1 MNNKKGFTLIEV
13 LAIIILLG
21 IIIVIIA
28 PKVVNTIRDSK
39 KKSYEASVNNIV
51 KSLNS
56 IAIDKKANLVS
67 FEGCS
72 IDFDNDVNTCTDL
85 KYSGELP
92 TSGSITVDRDGN
104 VNGSVGYGDNIFEVR
119 NNKYTIISNGTE
131 FVFDYTGGEQ
141 TFKVVT
147 SGYYK
152 LETWG
157 AQGGNTNGNN
167 SGSGGSG
174 GYSTGIISLN
184 TTDILYINVGGQGSG
199 KLNNSGCVGSPNGFC
214 SGGYNGGGNSWY
226 VSNEMWGSG
235 GGATHI
241 ALKSGLL
248 SSLENNVDKV
258 LIVSG
263 GGGGA
268 YAFSGGSA
276 GGINGVNGYLR
287 EAYAQSIGGTQ
298 SAGGTGQQSGSFGLG
313 GSISNRNNGTG
324 GGAGFYGA
332 GSALASSS
340 GGGSSYIGNSRLINK
355 YMTCF
360 QCQESGDV
368 STKTISVNDESKVT
382 EEPISGNPK
391 KGNGFA
397 KITYLGESID

>member
-28 PKVVNTIRDSK
+28 PKVVNTIRNSK

-92 TSGSITVDRDGN
+92 TSGSITVDKDGN
-104 VNGSVGYGDNIFEVR
+104 VNGSVGYGNNIFEIR
-119 NNKYTIISNGTE
+119 NNKYTIISSGTE

-157 AQGGNTNGNN
+157 AQGGNK
-167 SGSGGSG
+167 GGKYGGYG
-174 GYSTGIISLN
+174 GYSTGDIVL
-184 TTDILYINVGGQGSG
+184 TTGDILYINVGGNVNGEY
-199 KLNNSGCVGSPNGFC
+199 NSSYCVGSPNGYCF
-214 SGGYNGGGNSWY
+214 GGYNGGGSSWY
-226 VSNEMWGSG
+226 VTNEKWGSG

-248 SSLENNVDKV
+248 STLNNDVDKI

-268 YAFSGGSA
+268 YSAFVGGSA
-276 GGINGVNGYLR
+276 GGYIGNNGYLR

-355 YMTCF
+355 YMSCF
-360 QCQESGDV
+360 QCQESNDV

-391 KGNGFA
+391 KGNGYA
-397 KITYLGESID
+397 RITYLGQSID